1 MSVEPEPQK
10 HAESVPVQLTRIEG
24 IITLMDW
31 KLTDVLARVDR
42 HDVEI
47 NELKSTTQHLQEGV
61 ISDKATRIAL
71 ANALKE
77 ADESRRNQAAHVW
90 TPFAKTFAAVAAVA
104 SFVGILL
111 AFRAGL

>member
-31 KLTDVLARVDR
+31 KLTDVLRRVDR
-42 HDVEI
+42 HDIEI

-61 ISDKATRIAL
+61 VSDKATRIAL

-77 ADESRRNQAAHVW
+77 ADENRRIQAEHVW
-90 TPFAKTFAAVAAVA
+90 TPFTKMFATLAAVA
-104 SFVGILL
+104 SLVGILF
-111 AFRAGL
+111 AFRAGF